1 MTFIS
6 STKLAKSLNDRS
18 YVRLPS
24 TIQRWPR
31 PKAREIL
38 PGLFLSSVIAG
49 TAFAIRQLPGMATF
63 SSMILSMMI
72 GNAFHRIVGT
82 AAWAK
87 QGVTS
92 SLRWLPTFPAT
103 SVDPPVLYTEVLAR
117 WAAIRRHRRLS
128 SRWKSFRSEKPSVAP
143 PSNRPAPSSLHD
155 STRLQIGSHPR
166 KSPLAPVLRR
176 SVLANPS

>member
-1 MTFIS
+1 MEPTHDLYL

-63 SSMILSMMI
+63 SPMILSMAI
-72 GNAFHRIVGT
+72 GIAFQNIVGT
-82 AAWAK
+82 AAW
-87 QGVTS
+87 
-92 SLRWLPTFPAT
+92 P
-103 SVDPPVLYTEVLAR
+103 
-117 WAAIRRHRRLS
+117 
-128 SRWKSFRSEKPSVAP
+128 
-143 PSNRPAPSSLHD
+143 NRA
-155 STRLQIGSHPR
+155 
-166 KSPLAPVLRR
+166 
-176 SVLANPS
+176 